1 MQKFNWLQVWRG
13 VRVLAL
19 FKRFRRLRCTT
30 HREVRCLALE
40 RQYTD
45 SFLFRGGLYFKGNQF
60 IAESSQV
67 MGKRATVVPHNTQ
80 AVSEYFESDFERIQG
95 GAVFLGLLHNHF
107 GHFLHD
113 TLSRLWIVA
122 RADCAETFVLLG
134 TDAGVPAFAKDFFEM
149 LGIADRLKIIVR
161 PTLIDTLTIPE
172 QAAVYPEFFHSDYLE
187 LSRYFQ
193 AVQNFPADD
202 TDQPLFVSRRKLLPG
217 YSRYV
222 VGERI
227 VDQVLNAAGAHTLYP
242 ESLTIEQQ
250 FRAFNR
256 HKTIVGYAG
265 SAMHSLLFT
274 AGCKNVVYYS
284 GRAVPAIY
292 RKIDDCLGNK
302 AHYLGVPSAPS
313 ARMLALKVGFK
324 PELLDLP
331 ALLPALFEKLAL
343 DANLSEDCF
352 DDVRD
357 RLEIEY
363 NTAMILRYVVEQKAI
378 RSANIEGE
386 FMSYARDYQLDRE
399 MIRETRS
406 RSPVLKNFFEGLQW
420 DMT

>member
-1 MQKFNWLQVWRG
+1 MQKFNCLQVWG
-13 VRVLAL
+13 VRVFAL
-19 FKRFRRLRCTT
+19 FRRFRKLRSTV

-40 RQYTD
+40 RQHTD
-45 SFLFRGGLYFKGNQF
+45 NFLFRGGLYSKKNQF
-60 IAESSQV
+60 MPESSQV
-67 MGKRATVVPHNTQ
+67 MGKRATVVPHNAQ

-107 GHFLHD
+107 GHFLCD

-122 RADCAETFVLLG
+122 RSDCAETFVLLG

-149 LGIADRLKIIVR
+149 LGIADRLKIIVK
-161 PTLIDTLTIPE
+161 PTLIDRLTIPD

-193 AVQNFPADD
+193 AVQNFSADD

-227 VDQVLNAAGAHTLYP
+227 VDQVLNDAGVDTIYP

-256 HKTIVGYAG
+256 HKNIVGYAG

-274 AGCKNVVYYS
+274 AGRKNVVYYS
-284 GRAVPAIY
+284 GRSVPVIY
-292 RKIDDCLGNK
+292 RKIDDCLGNR
-302 AHYLGVPSAPS
+302 AHYLGVPSEPS

-331 ALLPALFEKLAL
+331 TLLPALFEKLAL
-343 DANLSEDCF
+343 NANTSEYCF

-357 RLEIEY
+357 ELEIEY
-363 NTAMILRYVVEQKAI
+363 NTAMILRYVIEQKAI
-378 RSANIEGE
+378 CSVHIEGE
-386 FMSYARDYQLDRE
+386 FMSYAREYHLDRE
-399 MIRETRS
+399 MIRQTQS
-406 RSPVLKNFFEGLQW
+406 RSPVLKNFFDGLQW